1 MKIKFVFYLFNF
13 LLTKYIHSQE
23 ILYNSE
29 RITPEKPIV
38 VKDYVFYST
47 DHKIFSL
54 SLESYYKREMYGNSI
69 IKPLRHLSSGKW
81 GDVVFFTKD
90 CILKIFK
97 NKGEDTLKGSI
108 LYSNRFSS
116 LEGEHCYLTLDIDFN
131 EAIHYIAAYNRLF
144 NKIIVYPFNDLN
156 KNNNEEKNVIEFETE
171 TNICQALLYNNGAK
185 DIILIGITREKIY
198 FWILKGIYSFKDLF
212 VSNRQ
217 IFNIESYFDCM
228 EKGTAGIINSNQLL
242 YIRDSVY
249 LFDLNNLQIT
259 SKLNIENPSA
269 LTVFNDWKALVGTES
284 GYIYLIICRDKKIKS
299 HRKYKVCE
307 GEVLNISYDNG
318 YYYNNQNYYTNFKFA
333 IQCREKKGIY
343 FHIFMLDQGGIT
355 DL

>member
-1 MKIKFVFYLFNF
+1 MKIKLVFYLFNF
-13 LLTKYIHSQE
+13 LLTNIIHSQK
-23 ILYNSE
+23 ILYTSE
-29 RITPEKPIV
+29 RITSEKPIV
-38 VKDYVFYST
+38 VEDYVFYST

-54 SLESYYKREMYGNSI
+54 SLQRYKKSEMYGNSI
-69 IKPLRHLSSGKW
+69 IKPLRHLSSAKW

-97 NKGEDTLKGSI
+97 NKGADTLKGPL

-116 LEGEHCYLTLDIDFN
+116 LEGENCYLTLDVDFN

-144 NKIIVYPFNDLN
+144 NKIIVYQFNDLN
-156 KNNNEEKNVIEFETE
+156 RNNYEEKNVIEFETE

-212 VSNRQ
+212 KSNRQ

-249 LFDLNNLQIT
+249 LFDLANLKIT
-259 SKLNIENPSA
+259 SILNIEYPSA
-269 LTVFNDWKALVGTES
+269 LTVFNDWKALVGNEY
-284 GYIYLIICRDKKIKS
+284 GYIYLIICRNKKMKS
-299 HRKYKVCE
+299 PRNYKVCE

-318 YYYNNQNYYTNFKFA
+318 HYNNNQNYYTDFEFL

-343 FHIFMLDQGGIT
+343 FHIFKLDQEGIT